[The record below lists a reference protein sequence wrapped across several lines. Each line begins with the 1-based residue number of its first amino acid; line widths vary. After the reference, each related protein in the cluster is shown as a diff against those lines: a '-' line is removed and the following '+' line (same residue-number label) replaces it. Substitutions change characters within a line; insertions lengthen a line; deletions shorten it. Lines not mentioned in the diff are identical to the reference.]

1 MKRAIL
7 LMLGIVFISMASA
20 ITLYGGNNYSFAVNL
35 TNPVFTAIDNSS
47 NLEGLNVTFNG
58 THITLETQ
66 VNMKPDNFTL
76 IFIDNAT
83 NTIVNTIRVSSGGGG
98 SHTITKV
105 VNNTIIKIKDIP
117 FYLTNTTNP
126 ENITITKEVPIETNK
141 IPLWAWIF
149 IGIEAIIIILLLITS
164 YQYYKVYNEYKEL
177 HPELLNTNEKNI

>member
-1 MKRAIL
+1 MKNQIL
-7 LMLGIVFISMASA
+7 IILVGITLLSFTSA
-20 ITLYGGNNYSFAVNL
+20 IIIFGGENYSFEVNM
-35 TNPVFTAIDNSS
+35 TNPVFTVIDNTS
-47 NLEGLNVTFNG
+47 NLDGMNITFNG
-58 THITLETQ
+58 THISLETK

-76 IFIDNAT
+76 IFIDN
-83 NTIVNTIRVSSGGGG
+83 ISKEVVNTIYVSSGGH